1 MNMKKNNV
9 KNKKTWLPAICDSWF
24 VMLLI
29 VHLLTVPIGGYAIM
43 GAWKWRSFL
52 VLSVLFLLAG
62 VMAILHDSR
71 PFRFERRDVPL
82 LLWLAISTLSTAC
95 SPYSGA
101 FLGTSRQEG
110 LLTLLLYGGTTLVL
124 SRGFQAKGWMLWLT
138 GSVLCL
144 FCSLGFIQLTGGNP
158 FKLYPVGFDFYDGDI
173 YYAGKYWST
182 IGNTGLCGAILI
194 MACGLFAL
202 YQIRGQKYRQLAA
215 VPLALAVFSIVELQI
230 EACLLALLI
239 GFPLLLPAAVR
250 SRKEL
255 AQAAEMLM
263 ITAGAGTLALGLEFG
278 RGRLQFVISTAVFAG
293 ITAILLFLGLC
304 LLLRRGTWEC
314 SALQLQRKI
323 VIFLVIASLTSAG
336 VLWFCENLPV
346 GFLQEAHLLLRKGWN
361 DDYGSGRLYIWRQVW
376 ALVPERPLLGGGP
389 DTLSLRGISW
399 NPTFDPVS
407 GLSIRTVVDAAHC
420 EPLNVL
426 ANQGVLGLTTWLLV
440 MGQALLRAWRRREE
454 LCPLLCGSSILL
466 YLFQSL
472 FGISMPITAPFL
484 WLAVGILLA
493 E

>member
-1 MNMKKNNV
+1 M
-9 KNKKTWLPAICDSWF
+9 
-24 VMLLI
+24 
-29 VHLLTVPIGGYAIM
+29 
-43 GAWKWRSFL
+43 
-52 VLSVLFLLAG
+52 
-62 VMAILHDSR
+62 
-71 PFRFERRDVPL
+71 
-82 LLWLAISTLSTAC
+82 
-95 SPYSGA
+95 
-101 FLGTSRQEG
+101 
-110 LLTLLLYGGTTLVL
+110 
-124 SRGFQAKGWMLWLT
+124 
-138 GSVLCL
+138 
-144 FCSLGFIQLTGGNP
+144 
-158 FKLYPVGFDFYDGDI
+158 
-173 YYAGKYWST
+173 
-182 IGNTGLCGAILI
+182 
-194 MACGLFAL
+194 
-202 YQIRGQKYRQLAA
+202 
-215 VPLALAVFSIVELQI
+215 
-230 EACLLALLI
+230 
-239 GFPLLLPAAVR
+239 
-250 SRKEL
+250 
-255 AQAAEMLM
+255 
-263 ITAGAGTLALGLEFG
+263 
-278 RGRLQFVISTAVFAG
+278 
-293 ITAILLFLGLC
+293 LLFLGLY

-323 VIFLVIASLTSAG
+323 VIFLVIVSLTSAG